1 MSAFFLSAS
10 VPQVGRARAHASAD
24 PDLIQRAVR
33 EMVIAMIERKRIV
46 WGGHPTITPMMWNI
60 CKELGAKCAKSVVL
74 YQSRFFEGHYPD
86 DNKYFPNVVYV
97 DAVPGDRE
105 ASLLRMREAMLS
117 REDLTAAAF
126 IGGMEGVD
134 AEFGLFKH
142 FYPRVTKF
150 DGQLPD
156 RSN

>member
-10 VPQVGRARAHASAD
+10 VPHGGRERAHEPAD

-33 EMVIAMIERKRIV
+33 ELVFTMIDRKRIV
-46 WGGHPTITPMMWNI
+46 WGGHPTITPMMWTI
-60 CKELGAKCAKSVVL
+60 CKELGATYAESVVL
-74 YQSRFFEGHYPD
+74 YQSRFFEGHFPE
-86 DNKYFPNVVYV
+86 DNKHFPNVVYV

-105 ASLLRMREAMLS
+105 ASLLRMREAMLA

-134 AEFGLFKH
+134 AEFALFRRFH
-142 FYPRVTKF
+142 PRVTEF

-156 RSN
+156 RN